1 YNSFLPAVLP
11 GLRKSRPGAE
21 TGVCHH
27 AALQRDVLEA
37 LFAEVEAAEGPDSR
51 QFWEVFRA
59 AAKAC
64 GGRAS
69 EYELYFAFA
78 RKTFPERAVTRRLTF
93 AVVADPE
100 AALASPPPGA
110 AFFVAHSHLRGL
122 SQDELRDREGVIN
135 GDVQAEIVRRLTQGH
150 PNEL

>member
-1 YNSFLPAVLP
+1 
-11 GLRKSRPGAE
+11 
-21 TGVCHH
+21 HH

-100 AALASPPPGA
+100 AALASPPSGA

-150 PNEL
+150 PNELAQLIGGSGFF